1 MHTPMISICI
11 PTYEM
16 GGKGLKFLRQGIESI
31 RLQTFDNYEIIISDN
46 SKVDD
51 IENYC
56 NEVKKD
62 LNIFYIRNLNKIGIS
77 SNINF
82 AIEHAKGNIIKILF
96 QDDFFY

>member
-1 MHTPMISICI
+1 MISICI

-62 LNIFYIRNLNKIGIS
+62 IVYDENGLPEELGHFTELAEPADIS
-77 SNINF
+77 T
-82 AIEHAKGNIIKILF
+82 
-96 QDDFFY
+96 